1 MGQKRE
7 GGERKRRDQ
16 QCGIGINAHLPIQ
29 TGQNM
34 ILEVTK
40 WNTKGIFGMKATYV
54 ESLPGRDKSI
64 LGTALHGRDRAGQP
78 KRERGRG
85 KKNLKRRGFKRGF
98 PTLSLI

>member
-34 ILEVTK
+34 VLEVPK
-40 WNTKGIFGMKATYV
+40 WNTEGIFGMNAT
-54 ESLPGRDKSI
+54 
-64 LGTALHGRDRAGQP
+64 
-78 KRERGRG
+78 
-85 KKNLKRRGFKRGF
+85 
-98 PTLSLI
+98 